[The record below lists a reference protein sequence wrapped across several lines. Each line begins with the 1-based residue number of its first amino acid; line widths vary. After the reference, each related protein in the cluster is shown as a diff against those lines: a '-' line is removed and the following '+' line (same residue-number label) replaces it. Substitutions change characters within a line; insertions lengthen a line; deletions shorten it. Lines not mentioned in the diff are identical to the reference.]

1 MNDKKIIQPVENPST
16 ENLRSLQIQQ
26 VVADVAKRT
35 NHRYRHVVDK
45 KRNDSWA
52 YRQDKVWQKMQQR
65 WSVEAFKDARK
76 SFWQMHIFQQHDFIE
91 RMEKHFADG

>member
-16 ENLRSLQIQQ
+16 ENLRLLQIQQ
-26 VVADVAKRT
+26 LVADVAKRT

-52 YRQDKVWQKMQQR
+52 YRQDKVWQRMR
-65 WSVEAFKDARK
+65 FDWSLEAFKSARRE
-76 SFWQMHIFQQHDFIE
+76 FWQMHIFQQHDFIE
-91 RMEKHFADG
+91 RMEKYFADR

>member
-1 MNDKKIIQPVENPST
+1 MNDKKIIQSVENPST

-45 KRNDSWA
+45 KRNDSWS
-52 YRQDKVWQKMQQR
+52 YRQDKVWQRMR
-65 WSVEAFKDARK
+65 SDWSLEAFKSARRE
-76 SFWQMHIFQQHDFIE
+76 FWQMHIIQQHDFIE
-91 RMEKHFADG
+91 RMEKYFADR